1 MTESE
6 PAIPPSSVCDC
17 TTFLSLRNQIDRLLR
32 DNARAGQLGQALLV
46 RHESF
51 VADAEQERCR
61 MMDKIEALE
70 RTNTA
75 LEDRNRDTIGENR
88 LLLDQLESLNSAVK
102 ESESKV
108 HTLTDELQSTDLELK
123 RMTNLAS
130 RTNELQTELVQL
142 EEDLAAVTSASSF
155 DREEGRV
162 AKLRWQQAEKT
173 IETLE
178 LQIERIE
185 SDAKEERE
193 RHADVG
199 WLAVAGLG

>member
-1 MTESE
+1 MDLRVSHVDPRHC
-6 PAIPPSSVCDC
+6 PARDRDS
-17 TTFLSLRNQIDRLLR
+17 LSLTFML
-32 DNARAGQLGQALLV
+32 QALLV

-51 VADAEQERCR
+51 VADAEQERRR
-61 MMDKIEALE
+61 MMDRIEALE

-75 LEDRNRDTIGENR
+75 LEDRNRDAIRENR

-108 HTLTDELQSTDLELK
+108 HTLTDDLQSADLQLK

-130 RTNELQTELVQL
+130 RTTELQTQLVQL
-142 EEDLAAVTSASSF
+142 EEDLAAVNSASSF
-155 DREEGRV
+155 DREQGRV

>member
-1 MTESE
+1 M
-6 PAIPPSSVCDC
+6 
-17 TTFLSLRNQIDRLLR
+17 L
-32 DNARAGQLGQALLV
+32 QALLV

-51 VADAEQERCR
+51 VAEAQQEHRR

-75 LEDRNRDTIGENR
+75 LEDRNRDTIRENR
-88 LLLDQLESLNSAVK
+88 MLLDQLESLNGAVK
-102 ESESKV
+102 ASESKV
-108 HTLTDELQSTDLELK
+108 QSLSDELQSTDLELK

-130 RTNELQTELVQL
+130 RTTELQTHLAQL
-142 EEDLAAVTSASSF
+142 EEDLAAVNSASSF

-178 LQIERIE
+178 LQMERIE

-193 RHADVG
+193 RHAEVS
-199 WLAVAGLG
+199 